1 MGILLSIRNL
11 ETSFYTG
18 DGVVKAVNGIDLDIQ
33 DGRIVGLIGETGCGK
48 SVLGLSILR
57 LLPRNAEIR
66 GKVFYK
72 GQDILKLTEEE
83 IRRLRGKEVAL
94 IPQNPSTSLNP
105 VLKIGTQ
112 IAESLQLHRRLPREK
127 AWGAAVDILRSLDLP
142 NPEKRAEE
150 YPHQLSGGMKQR
162 VLAAVGIAGEPSLLI
177 ADEPT
182 KGLDALIRVQ
192 VVEVLR
198 RLVLQTGAAMLIITH
213 DLKVAAGLCDELAV
227 MYAGEII
234 EYGPA
239 EQLLSSPEHPYA
251 RGLIAS
257 LPGNGLKP
265 IEGFSPSLINLPAGC
280 KFHPRCPFAIKACT
294 EEHPRLVEIEEGHR
308 VRCLLVDQSREP
320 EKDLFNWNLQ
330 KEVG

>member
-11 ETSFYTG
+11 ETSFHTG
-18 DGVVKAVNGIDLDIQ
+18 DGVVKAACGIDLDIE

-48 SVLGLSILR
+48 SVLGLSVLR
-57 LLPRNAEIR
+57 LLPRNAEVK
-66 GKVFYK
+66 GKVFYQ
-72 GQDILKLTEEE
+72 GHDILKLTDEEM
-83 IRRLRGKEVAL
+83 RRLRGKEIAL

-112 IAESLQLHRRLPREK
+112 IGEALQLHRQLSREK
-127 AWGAAVDILRSLDLP
+127 AWQAAVDMLRSLDLP
-142 NPEKRAEE
+142 SSEKRAEE

-162 VLAAVGIAGEPSLLI
+162 VLAAIGIAGEPSLLI

-198 RLVLQTGAAMLIITH
+198 QLAQQTGAALLLITH

-234 EYGPA
+234 EHGPA

-251 RGLIAS
+251 RGLLAS

-280 KFHPRCPFAIKACT
+280 QFHPRCPYAIKACI
-294 EEHPRLVEIEEGHR
+294 EKRPRLLEIEEGHR
-308 VRCLLVDQSREP
+308 VRCLLVDQSRKP
-320 EKDLFNWNLQ
+320 EEVLFNWNLQ

>member
-1 MGILLSIRNL
+1 
-11 ETSFYTG
+11 
-18 DGVVKAVNGIDLDIQ
+18 LDIE
-33 DGRIVGLIGETGCGK
+33 DCKIVGLIGETGCGK
-48 SVLGLSILR
+48 SVLGLSVLR
-57 LLPRNAEIR
+57 LLPRNTEVK

-72 GQDILKLTEEE
+72 GRDILKLTGEEM
-83 IRRLRGKEVAL
+83 RRLRGKEMAL

-112 IAESLQLHRRLPREK
+112 IAESLQLHRQLSREK
-127 AWGAAVDILRSLDLP
+127 AWQAAIDMLQSLNLP
-142 NPEKRAEE
+142 KPKKRVEE

-162 VLAAVGIAGEPSLLI
+162 VLAAIGIAGEPSLLI

-192 VVEVLR
+192 VVDVLR
-198 RLVLQTGAAMLIITH
+198 QLVLQTGAAMLLITH

-234 EYGPA
+234 EHGPA
-239 EQLLSSPEHPYA
+239 GQLLSSPQHPYT

-257 LPGNGLKP
+257 LPGNGLRPVK
-265 IEGFSPSLINLPAGC
+265 GFSPSLINLPVGC

-294 EEHPRLVEIEEGHR
+294 EERPRLVEIEAGR
-308 VRCLLVDQSREP
+308 KVRCLLVAQSRKP
-320 EKDLFNWNLQ
+320 EKDLLNWNFQ